1 MSSPGTG
8 MECGEDRQLLAE
20 ATAALQEHLDFEE
33 KHVQQKRQQL
43 EEELDQKIPA
53 KFAKGEK
60 DKDCKNPSP
69 SDTIRLN
76 VGGDTSFTTRRD
88 TLTAI
93 PGSRLALLFSGRWDK
108 SLRRDEN
115 GRLFLDVDPVQFRA
129 LLAWLVDLKRIEPDA
144 PSPSPPVDSLP
155 RHCRAG
161 FLSLCSY
168 LCCRDVCVTQKHI
181 SDVKRDDSVRSLS
194 KSHSEL
200 RESTL
205 VSRDQ
210 ARQLSAWLKEASRV
224 GAEPCLKLLFRASR
238 DGFNMQGCHQ
248 KCDAQGPTV
257 VVARSAGGHLFGG
270 YTETAWDSSNSYK
283 ACQESFLFRLAGPGN
298 IQPSKH
304 CIFQN
309 HQNGIH
315 CGPTFVQFGGD
326 DMRIYAEGAAG
337 MVIFN
342 IGPTYSQTTPQ
353 GNFTYLAESKQ
364 AVVTDFEV
372 FQVCGCVDLRTAAQ
386 SLRSHA
392 DLLKSQLEQ
401 SEQDLLEKALT
412 VCTAALNQGSGLL
425 AARDSL
431 SSWCDALDEEAQF
444 LSQFMGT
451 SAEIVRLNVGGQLL
465 ETLHSTVTFVS
476 DSTLASKFAENWT
489 LQDEE
494 VVEGGIFFDEDPDLF
509 QVVLLHLR
517 LGKLLGN
524 TFSPKLAPGKRGPW
538 QRLLKYLNLQAA
550 IKECWDSEL
559 LTHEGDELLSMLQES
574 GPSSDR
580 QVALKLLFRASR
592 DGFNMQGYH
601 QKCDAQGPTVVVA
614 RSAGG
619 HLFGGYTETAWDS
632 SNSYKACQESFL
644 FRLAG
649 PGNIQPSKHCIFQN
663 HKNGIH
669 CGPTWV
675 QFGGGDMRIYAEG
688 AAGKVNFNIGPTY
701 SQTTPQGNFTYLA
714 ESQQAVVT
722 DFEVFAVVRE

>member
-1 MSSPGTG
+1 MWILSSSGLCW
-8 MECGEDRQLLAE
+8 CG
-20 ATAALQEHLDFEE
+20 
-33 KHVQQKRQQL
+33 
-43 EEELDQKIPA
+43 
-53 KFAKGEK
+53 
-60 DKDCKNPSP
+60 
-69 SDTIRLN
+69 
-76 VGGDTSFTTRRD
+76 
-88 TLTAI
+88 
-93 PGSRLALLFSGRWDK
+93 
-108 SLRRDEN
+108 
-115 GRLFLDVDPVQFRA
+115 
-129 LLAWLVDLKRIEPDA
+129 LVDLKRIEPDA

-168 LCCRDVCVTQKHI
+168 LCCRDVCVPQQKHI
-181 SDVKRDDSVRSLS
+181 SNKSVRSLT
-194 KSHSEL
+194 KSPQL
-200 RESTL
+200 RDSSL
-205 VSRDQ
+205 VSSDQ
-210 ARQLSAWLKEASRV
+210 AGQLQAWLKEAN
-224 GAEPCLKLLFRASR
+224 AEPCLKLLFRASR
-238 DGFNMQGCHQ
+238 DGFNMQSCHQ
-248 KCDAQGPTV
+248 KCDGQGPTV
-257 VVARSAGGHLFGG
+257 LVARSAGGHLFGG
-270 YTETAWDSSNSYK
+270 YTETAWDSSNNYK

-304 CIFQN
+304 RIFQN
-309 HQNGIH
+309 HGYGLY
-315 CGPTFVQFGGD
+315 CAATDFRFGGGHD
-326 DMRIYAEGAAG
+326 IRIFAEGAAAK
-337 MVIFN
+337 VNFN
-342 IGPTYSQTTPQ
+342 IGHTYNNTSPQ
-353 GNFTYLAESKQ
+353 GTFTHLAESQ
-364 AVVTDFEV
+364 EAVVTDFEI
-372 FQVCGCVDLRTAAQ
+372 FQVCEVLDLQTAAQ

-592 DGFNMQGYH
+592 DGFNMQGCH

-614 RSAGG
+614 RSTGG

-663 HKNGIH
+663 HLNGILCH
-669 CGPTWV
+669 ASYF
-675 QFGGGDMRIYAEG
+675 QFGGNPDMRIYAEG
-688 AAGKVNFNIGPTY
+688 AAGKVSFAIGNTY
-701 SQTTPQGNFTYLA
+701 SSASPQGNFTYLA